1 MKNGL
6 NRLRLRWG
14 WLIGKQ
20 RRLVGGSSL
29 GVKWWQWQKTFNATI
44 ASLRAGIEHCIA
56 QLKNWKILKTG
67 HRGPLHELPNIIQT
81 ITKLELYRLS
91 W

>member
-1 MKNGL
+1 M
-6 NRLRLRWG
+6 
-14 WLIGKQ
+14 
-20 RRLVGGSSL
+20 
-29 GVKWWQWQKTFNATI
+29 

-67 HRGPLHELPNIIQT
+67 YRGPLHELPNIIQT

>member
-1 MKNGL
+1 MDRQC
-6 NRLRLRWG
+6 RLCFHHRTHANQTNTPRPR
-14 WLIGKQ
+14 K
-20 RRLVGGSSL
+20 
-29 GVKWWQWQKTFNATI
+29 QWQKTFNVTI
-44 ASLRAGIEHCIA
+44 ASLRVGIEHCIA

-67 HRGPLHELPNIIQT
+67 YRGPLHELPNIIQT